1 MLRFRL
7 ILTLV
12 GLSLCLSLSL
22 SCFGYLIRSF
32 SLVVVVCTNRLAEP
46 KVIDDEEASVAMIEK
61 RAS

>member
-1 MLRFRL
+1 MLRFRFRL

-12 GLSLCLSLSL
+12 GLSLCLSL